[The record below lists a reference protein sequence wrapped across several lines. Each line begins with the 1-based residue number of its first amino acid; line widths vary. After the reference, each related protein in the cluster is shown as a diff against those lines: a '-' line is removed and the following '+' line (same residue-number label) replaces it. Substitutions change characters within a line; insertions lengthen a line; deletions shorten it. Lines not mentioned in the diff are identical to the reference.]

1 MQLILREDVDNLGR
15 AGELVNVKPGYG
27 RNFLLPKGL
36 AVLATPKNVA
46 NVEHEKRMAAGRA
59 AKARKGAEDVAT
71 RIEGAQINIA
81 RQVGEEDKLFGS
93 VSGRDIAEALAEQG
107 ITIDH
112 RKVHLQEPIK
122 ALGMHEVKIKL
133 AAEVQATVKVWVVKK
148 E

>member
-46 NVEHEKRMAAGRA
+46 RVEHEKRMAAGRA
-59 AKARKGAEDVAT
+59 AKARKGAEDVAA
-71 RIEGAQINIA
+71 RVEGAQINIA

-93 VSGRDIAEALAEQG
+93 VSGRDIADALAEQG
-107 ITIDH
+107 ITVDH
-112 RKVHLQEPIK
+112 RKVHLGEPIK
-122 ALGMHEVKIKL
+122 TLGMHEVKIKL
-133 AAEVQATVKVWVVKK
+133 ASEVQATVKVWVVKK